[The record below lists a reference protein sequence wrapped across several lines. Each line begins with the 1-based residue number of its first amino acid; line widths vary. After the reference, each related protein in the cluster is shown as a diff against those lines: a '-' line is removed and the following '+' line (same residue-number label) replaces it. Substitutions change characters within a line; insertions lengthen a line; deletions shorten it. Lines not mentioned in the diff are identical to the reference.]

1 MRNLFFYL
9 CIFILSVSFSSADLI
24 KIEDGSMI
32 SGKVTGFDA
41 KTISLKTD
49 FAGTIKIDRDKVVSI
64 KSKEVFSL
72 KLKGGKNASGSIS
85 SDGKKI
91 RIAEDKNVSS
101 IDFSE
106 VVSINP
112 VSAKIPGRKWSF
124 NTGFDLLGKQGNT
137 EELSLG
143 ANLVVLRKGPKDELK
158 FNLEY
163 EDREK
168 NTEKTADRIGGG
180 VAYEYFFKDSLG
192 WYLRSELESDD
203 VTAVNLRSTTGAGAS
218 YRLLNRDKQTL
229 VARSGL
235 GYRFTDYDTGKKEES
250 SMTLDLGVTH
260 KYQLND
266 SISLSTDLSYVPGI
280 GGSGNNRFVHDSA
293 MVMPVGTSGKW
304 SLKMGVKNEYETEPA
319 VLEKLDTTYYSRM
332 SFSWD

>member
-9 CIFILSVSFSSADLI
+9 CIFIVSVSFSSADLI
-24 KIEDGSMI
+24 KVEDGSMI

-72 KLKGGKNASGSIS
+72 KLKGRKNASGSIS

-91 RIAEDKNVSS
+91 RIAEDKGVSS

-106 VVSINP
+106 VVSISP
-112 VSAKIPGRKWSF
+112 KSAKTLGKEWSF

-137 EELSLG
+137 KELSLG

>member
-1 MRNLFFYL
+1 
-9 CIFILSVSFSSADLI
+9 
-24 KIEDGSMI
+24 MI
-32 SGKVTGFDA
+32 SGKVIGFD
-41 KTISLKTD
+41 TDNIIIKTD
-49 FAGTIKIDRDKVVSI
+49 FAGTIKIDRGKILSVQ
-64 KSKEVFSL
+64 SKEVFSL
-72 KLKGGKNASGSIS
+72 KLKGGKKASGSIS
-85 SDGKKI
+85 FNGKKI

-106 VVSINP
+106 VVSITP
-112 VSAKIPGRKWSF
+112 KSEKIPGRKWSF

-260 KYQLND
+260 KYQFND
-266 SISLSTDLSYVPGI
+266 SISFDTDLSYVPGI